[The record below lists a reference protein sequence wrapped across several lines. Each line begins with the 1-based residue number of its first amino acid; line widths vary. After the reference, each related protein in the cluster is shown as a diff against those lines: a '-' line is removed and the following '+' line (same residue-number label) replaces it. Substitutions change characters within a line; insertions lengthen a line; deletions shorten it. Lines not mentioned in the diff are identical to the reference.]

1 MKSEKDENDKSNCLI
16 KKLKT
21 NINKAIS
28 PQERFNSTY
37 KQRPYTSMKIKK
49 QDFDGKANFT
59 KNNFYIPKLSKAFFA
74 SKNQTHNLYYNK
86 HSLIAFENSFIAS
99 ASVLFV
105 YNTFTSFFFSHFNSN

>member
-74 SKNQTHNLYYNK
+74 SKNQTHNLYYNR
-86 HSLIAFENSFIAS
+86 HS
-99 ASVLFV
+99 
-105 YNTFTSFFFSHFNSN
+105 FN